1 MAEYNESQ
9 INSNETE
16 RISAEQQRIENEAKR
31 QTKETEREAREA
43 TRQSNE
49 STRISKEAERL
60 AEEVNRVNAEASR
73 VTAEEGRVDAENIR
87 TEFYEG
93 FNERLDVVDSQLAQI
108 TLNINSFKNDDNTW
122 NDAFDLAYKNLPA
135 NGGCIFISQL
145 IEIDRSIDLMELDKK
160 YGDKRVHIKSNG
172 WFETSI
178 IKKGDF
184 DGIVL
189 TAGCSISDL
198 RIDGNNTG
206 ECDGIWVNG
215 SGCVLTN
222 VSSFNH
228 GGNGIKVGNKSKYPH
243 ININSDFCK
252 FYNVHCCGNNNYGL
266 VVSDEIDS
274 AFNTSDAN
282 ACMFYSLDI
291 RLNKVGGI
299 LVENCIDNHFYSP
312 MCEDNGE
319 VGIKVGAECGGI
331 HIYSPYIEKSTTE
344 ILLTEGSN
352 KCIVFG
358 SRCGT
363 LNSNIIDNGEGN
375 TVYSSYGSKF
385 NGYYLNTPINMK
397 EINLGEKDISGY
409 YKIVQNSNKDLEI
422 ISCYGSDNVVF
433 LNQNREQGTNIH
445 CKSARFGSKDLL
457 NSIRQRPSS
466 ITNAITITANSSIK
480 TNLASMTNISATDVV
495 IANPTTQLPN
505 GISYYPIVNG
515 DNSVSIVF
523 TNSTS
528 ESVSIPQTSWRIIAF
543 NVTTLI

>member
-1 MAEYNESQ
+1 MSKNIINVDSLNKYHQGLKVTYLDPLEKKIDGFESGDKFLNE
-9 INSNETE
+9 
-16 RISAEQQRIENEAKR
+16 
-31 QTKETEREAREA
+31 
-43 TRQSNE
+43 
-49 STRISKEAERL
+49 
-60 AEEVNRVNAEASR
+60 
-73 VTAEEGRVDAENIR
+73 VT
-87 TEFYEG
+87 
-93 FNERLDVVDSQLAQI
+93 RLDEKIDENVGTINSQLAHI
-108 TLNINSFKNDDNTW
+108 TLNINSFKNDDNGW
-122 NDAFDLAYKNLPA
+122 NDAFDLAYENLPA

-145 IEIDRSIDLMELDKK
+145 IEIDRSINLMELGKK
-160 YGDKRVHIKSNG
+160 YGAKRVHIKSNG

-198 RIDGNNTG
+198 RIDGDNAG

-215 SGCVLTN
+215 AGCVLTN

-228 GGNGIKVGNKSKYPH
+228 GGNGIKVGNKLKYPD

-274 AFNTSDAN
+274 EFNTSDAN

-319 VGIKVGAECGGI
+319 YGIKLGAECGGI
-331 HIYSPYIEKSTTE
+331 HIYSPYIEKSTTD
-344 ILLTEGSN
+344 ILLSEGSK

-363 LNSNIIDNGEGN
+363 LNANIIDNGEGN
-375 TVYSSYGSKF
+375 TVYSPYGSKF
-385 NGYYLNTPINMK
+385 NGNYLSTPFNLS
-397 EINLGEKDISGY
+397 EVNLGRKDVSGY
-409 YKIVQNSNKDLEI
+409 YKFSQNTARDLQI
-422 ISCYGSDNVVF
+422 MSCYGSGNVLF
-433 LNQNREQGTNIH
+433 TDHTGQQETNIH

-457 NSIRQRPSS
+457 NSIRQRPGSV
-466 ITNAITITANSSIK
+466 TNETIVSANSSIE
-480 TNLASMTNISATDVV
+480 ASLSSITSISSTDVI
-495 IANPTTQLPN
+495 IANPTAQLPN
-505 GISYYPIVNG
+505 GISYYPVVNG

-523 TNSTS
+523 TNSTN
-528 ESVSIPQTSWRIIAF
+528 ESVNVPQTTWRIIAF
-543 NVTTLI
+543 NVTTVI